1 MAIAATKLIINNVFL
16 IITNFR
22 PTKIIYF
29 VDISSKSEN
38 DSYFCRQ
45 IILNHSLK
53 QIKMKKTFLLIT
65 ALLMMGSA
73 AFAGGGIDLAIGP
86 KVGFQTASLSYQKAD
101 IKAGFSNHFTAGFF
115 GRVTIGRVYVQPEV
129 LYFKTSNVF
138 DAHVIGVE
146 ENENLFNLP
155 TGANVNLTLNQ
166 MNLQVPI
173 LVGFNVID
181 LDVVTLRAQV
191 GPTANFV
198 LQSKTL
204 YDQTYTLEGQTAE
217 IANTT
222 TDEKFNPKSIS
233 WGLQAGLGV
242 DVLKRIT
249 LDINYNFGLSKMFD
263 ALNETTLGET
273 FDFSNIDNT
282 KQNMFMVTIGYKFF

>member
-1 MAIAATKLIINNVFL
+1 
-16 IITNFR
+16 
-22 PTKIIYF
+22 
-29 VDISSKSEN
+29 
-38 DSYFCRQ
+38 
-45 IILNHSLK
+45 
-53 QIKMKKTFLLIT
+53 MKKTFLLIA

-73 AFAGGGIDLAIGP
+73 AFAGGGFDIAIGP
-86 KVGFQTASLSYQKAD
+86 KVGYQTAKLSYQKAD
-101 IKAGFSNHFTAGFF
+101 IKSSFSNHFTAGLF
-115 GRVTIGRVYVQPEV
+115 GRVTLGRLYVQPEV
-129 LYFKTSNVF
+129 LYFKTSNIF
-138 DAHVIGVE
+138 EGHVTGVE
-146 ENENLFNLP
+146 SDNLFNLP

-173 LVGFNVID
+173 MVGVNI
-181 LDVVTLRAQV
+181 LDFDIVTLRAQA

-198 LQSKTL
+198 LKSQTI
-204 YDQTYTLEGQTAE
+204 YDKTYTIDGQQSE

-222 TDEKFNPKSIS
+222 TDQDFDTKAIS
-233 WGLQAGLGV
+233 WGIQAGLGV

-282 KQNMFMVTIGYKFF
+282 KQRMFMVTLGIKLL

>member
-1 MAIAATKLIINNVFL
+1 
-16 IITNFR
+16 
-22 PTKIIYF
+22 
-29 VDISSKSEN
+29 
-38 DSYFCRQ
+38 
-45 IILNHSLK
+45 
-53 QIKMKKTFLLIT
+53 MKKTFLLIA

-73 AFAGGGIDLAIGP
+73 AFAGGGFDIAIGP
-86 KVGFQTASLSYQKAD
+86 KVGYQTAKLSYQKAD
-101 IKAGFSNHFTAGFF
+101 IKSSFSNHFTAGLF
-115 GRVTIGRVYVQPEV
+115 GRVTLGRLYVQPEV
-129 LYFKTSNVF
+129 LYFKTSNIF
-138 DAHVIGVE
+138 EGHVTGVE
-146 ENENLFNLP
+146 SDNLFNLP

-173 LVGFNVID
+173 MVGVNI
-181 LDVVTLRAQV
+181 LDFDIVTLRAQA

-198 LQSKTL
+198 LKSQTI
-204 YDQTYTLEGQTAE
+204 YDKTYTIDGQQSE

-222 TDEKFNPKSIS
+222 TDQDFDTKAIS
-233 WGLQAGLGV
+233 WGIQAGLGV

-282 KQNMFMVTIGYKFF
+282 KQNTFMVTLGIKLL

>member
-1 MAIAATKLIINNVFL
+1 
-16 IITNFR
+16 
-22 PTKIIYF
+22 
-29 VDISSKSEN
+29 
-38 DSYFCRQ
+38 
-45 IILNHSLK
+45 
-53 QIKMKKTFLLIT
+53 MKKTFLLIA

-73 AFAGGGIDLAIGP
+73 AFADGGIDLAIGP

-101 IKAGFSNHFTAGFF
+101 IKAGFSNHFTAGIF
-115 GRVTIGRVYVQPEV
+115 GRVTVGRVYVQPEV

-173 LVGFNVID
+173 LVGFNLID

-222 TDEKFNPKSIS
+222 TDEKFNPKNIS
-233 WGLQAGLGV
+233 WGVQAGLGV